1 MKDKPLTLKSLL
13 ATLDNIAPFSKAEPW
28 DNVGLMLGGPEEQPV
43 TGIMVALDPTEALLD
58 EAIARK
64 ANTVITHHPLIFHP
78 LKSIPADQP
87 TGRMIKKALAN
98 DLALIACHT
107 NLDLISRG
115 VSGILAEKLGL
126 RDCVPLVEG
135 TDDSGENRTGF
146 GMIGRFESPYS
157 GRSFIERL
165 LSILPQPFLQVAGK
179 VPDEIS
185 TVALCG
191 GSGSDL
197 AEKAWRLG
205 AQVYITAE
213 VKHQVARW
221 AEAAGFCVIDGGHFA
236 TEHLVVPQLVQ
247 LLQEAFNRDQVTM
260 KIFMSHEQQTPFRFI
275 HGAEGKSVQIY
286 KQAEITTI

>member
-13 ATLDNIAPFSKAEPW
+13 AILDKIAPFSTAEPW

-43 TGIMVALDPTEALLD
+43 TGIMIALDPTESLLD
-58 EAIARK
+58 EALARK

-78 LKSIPADQP
+78 LKSISTDQP
-87 TGRMIKKALAN
+87 IGRMIKKALAN
-98 DLALIACHT
+98 DLSLIACHT
-107 NLDLISRG
+107 NLDLIARG

-135 TDDSGENRTGF
+135 TDDTEKSRTGF
-146 GMIGRFESPYS
+146 GMIGRFKSPYS
-157 GRSFIERL
+157 GKSFIELL
-165 LSILPQPFLQVAGK
+165 LSILRQPFLQVAGK
-179 VPDEIS
+179 VPEEIS

-197 AEKAWRLG
+197 AEKALHLG
-205 AQVYITAE
+205 AQVYLTAE
-213 VKHQVARW
+213 VKHNVARW

-236 TEHLVVPQLVQ
+236 TEHLVVPQLMQ
-247 LLQEAFNRDQVTM
+247 LLQEAFKRDRIMM

-275 HGAEGKSVQIY
+275 PGVEGKGVQIY
-286 KQAEITTI
+286 QQAD